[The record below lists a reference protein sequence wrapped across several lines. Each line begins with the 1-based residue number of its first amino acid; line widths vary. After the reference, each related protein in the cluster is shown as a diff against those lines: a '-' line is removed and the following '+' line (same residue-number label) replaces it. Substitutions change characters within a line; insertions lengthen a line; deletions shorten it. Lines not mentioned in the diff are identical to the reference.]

1 MGIDIK
7 TFLEL
12 KLYEYIT
19 GRESFSRSI
28 LYSEF
33 REAFSIWL
41 LAKISKETATKYL
54 RLLDKYVDEISAEA
68 IKEAYE
74 ASTDKNNL
82 SKAIRNLLNFLE
94 DLNIIDPYQSA
105 QIKKLIPINKGN
117 EDIQVPGEDDILE
130 AYSFYLSSLSPN
142 LKLVSLI
149 LLYSGSRLRHILR
162 MLREFNPQYL
172 TLNGEIARYRI
183 THLTEG
189 PKKAFFIYMP
199 SWLAGQLGKIDLAE
213 NYVRR
218 KLRFRASSGKKVT
231 PKYIRQWFNNF
242 LVRQKVDKDIRN
254 FIMGRVG
261 EIKGSVE
268 ADRYL
273 ELTNLADAEYSR
285 VLRSFP
291 FDFSGGK
298 PRTTAEKTE
307 QPRKFSENRPENPGK
322 LHGEEGY

>member
-1 MGIDIK
+1 MQMRITIDIDDVLYAKARKMGIDIK

-33 REAFSIWL
+33 REAFSAWL
-41 LAKISKETATKYL
+41 LAKISEETATKYL

-94 DLNIIDPYQSA
+94 DLNVIDPYQSA
-105 QIKKLIPINKGN
+105 QIKKLIPINRGN
-117 EDIQVPGEDDILE
+117 EDIQVPTDYDILE
-130 AYSFYLSSLSPN
+130 AYTFYLSSLSPN
-142 LKLVSLI
+142 LRLISLI

-162 MLREFNPQYL
+162 MLEEFNSKYL

-183 THLTEG
+183 THLTGG

-199 SWLAGQLGKIDLAE
+199 CWLAEQLHPVAISEGYAKK
-213 NYVRR
+213 R
-218 KLRFRASSGKKVT
+218 LRFRASSGKKIS

-242 LVRQKVDKDIRN
+242 LVRMKVDKDIRN

-273 ELTNLADAEYSR
+273 ELTNLADEEYSR

-291 FDFSGGK
+291 FNFQSS
-298 PRTTAEKTE
+298 T
-307 QPRKFSENRPENPGK
+307 
-322 LHGEEGY
+322 